1 MFRIPQIPQIQYP
14 SYSVLHRFSI
24 SLIFSI
30 FDILYPADSI
40 SLIQYPAESIF
51 LILSIIQIQFLLFL
65 VNIQN
70 IDVVFMHN
78 VFTYSTH
85 TQEIQNVQ
93 YDDNMWG
100 FEPRVVRAQN
110 FFLCKYEVLLNFPI
124 FLLKR
129 KRMFCLFV
137 VFIYCFVFIGW
148 EIKDHLL
155 WFH

>member
-14 SYSVLHRFSI
+14 SCSVLHRFSI

-30 FDILYPADSI
+30 FDILYPAD
-40 SLIQYPAESIF
+40 SIF

-70 IDVVFMHN
+70 IDVVFMHY

-93 YDDNMWG
+93 YDDNMRG
-100 FEPRVVRAQN
+100 SEPRVVRAQN
-110 FFLCKYEVLLNFPI
+110 LFLCKYEVLLNFPI

-137 VFIYCFVFIGW
+137 VFIYCFVFIG
-148 EIKDHLL
+148 
-155 WFH
+155 

>member
-14 SYSVLHRFSI
+14 SCSVLHRFSI

-30 FDILYPADSI
+30 FDILYPAD
-40 SLIQYPAESIF
+40 SIF

-70 IDVVFMHN
+70 IDVVFMHC

-93 YDDNMWG
+93 YDDNMRG
-100 FEPRVVRAQN
+100 SEPRVIRAQN
-110 FFLCKYEVLLNFPI
+110 LFLCKYEVLLNFPI
-124 FLLKR
+124 FLLKI
-129 KRMFCLFV
+129 KRMFCFICCFYLLF
-137 VFIYCFVFIGW
+137 CFYWLRDKGS
-148 EIKDHLL
+148 LTSSS
-155 WFH
+155 

>member
-14 SYSVLHRFSI
+14 SCSVLHRFSI

-70 IDVVFMHN
+70 IDLVFMHY
-78 VFTYSTH
+78 VFTYSTP

-93 YDDNMWG
+93 YDDNMRG
-100 FEPRVVRAQN
+100 SEPRVIIRAQN
-110 FFLCKYEVLLNFPI
+110 LFLCKYEVLLNFPI
-124 FLLKR
+124 FLLKI
-129 KRMFCLFV
+129 KRMCCLFV
-137 VFIYCFVFIGW
+137 VFIYCFVFIG
-148 EIKDHLL
+148 
-155 WFH
+155 

>member
-14 SYSVLHRFSI
+14 SCSVLHRFSI

-70 IDVVFMHN
+70 IDVVFMHY
-78 VFTYSTH
+78 VFTYSMH

-93 YDDNMWG
+93 YDDNMRG
-100 FEPRVVRAQN
+100 SEPRVVRAQN
-110 FFLCKYEVLLNFPI
+110 LFLCKYEVLLNFPI
-124 FLLKR
+124 FLLKI
-129 KRMFCLFV
+129 KRMFCFICCFYLLF
-137 VFIYCFVFIGW
+137 CFYWMRDKGS
-148 EIKDHLL
+148 LSS
-155 WFH
+155 

>member
-14 SYSVLHRFSI
+14 SCSVLHRFSI

-70 IDVVFMHN
+70 IDVVFMHY
-78 VFTYSTH
+78 VFTYST
-85 TQEIQNVQ
+85 QNVQ
-93 YDDNMWG
+93 YDDNMRG
-100 FEPRVVRAQN
+100 SEPRVVRAQN
-110 FFLCKYEVLLNFPI
+110 LFLCKYEVLLNFPI

-137 VFIYCFVFIGW
+137 VFIYCFVFIG
-148 EIKDHLL
+148 
-155 WFH
+155 

>member
-14 SYSVLHRFSI
+14 SCSVLHRFSI

-30 FDILYPADSI
+30 FDILYPAD
-40 SLIQYPAESIF
+40 SIF

-70 IDVVFMHN
+70 IDVVFMHY

-93 YDDNMWG
+93 YDDNMRG
-100 FEPRVVRAQN
+100 SEPRVVRAQN
-110 FFLCKYEVLLNFPI
+110 LFLCKYEVLLNFPI
-124 FLLKR
+124 FLLKI
-129 KRMFCLFV
+129 KRMFCFICCFYLLF
-137 VFIYCFVFIGW
+137 CFYWLRDKGSLT
-148 EIKDHLL
+148 K
-155 WFH
+155 